1 MRCADFDF
9 SSGYVHRF
17 ISCIARVRPA
27 FNRNREANTADSMLV
42 LRCLIPRRIAPTPAP
57 VTAPVTAT
65 GLPSTAARG
74 EQATVD
80 GGSGAVPSAQVRCL
94 FWGVEAKIAA
104 TANGRN
110 VLVVS
115 VCVCVMLGGERAEG
129 GRRMW

>member
-42 LRCLIPRRIAPTPAP
+42 LRCLVPRRIAPIP
-57 VTAPVTAT
+57 APVTAT
-65 GLPSTAARG
+65 GLPSAAARG
-74 EQATVD
+74 KQATVD
-80 GGSGAVPSAQVRCL
+80 GGSGAVPSAQVRSL

-115 VCVCVMLGGERAEG
+115 VCVCVMLGEGRAEG

>member
-27 FNRNREANTADSMLV
+27 FNRNREANTDDSMLV

-57 VTAPVTAT
+57 VTAT
-65 GLPSTAARG
+65 GLPSAAARG

-80 GGSGAVPSAQVRCL
+80 GGSGAVPSAQVRSL

-115 VCVCVMLGGERAEG
+115 VCVCVMLGGGRAEG